1 MTKKS
6 SRVALQCSI
15 DLTNAFRTLPERSR
29 GLLESSLKPSAVS
42 FCTSSRGFT
51 RTCARERT
59 LCATSLRL
67 SQQPARGLLESSL
80 EPSAVPFC
88 RSSRAFMRI
97 CARQR
102 TSCAHSLS
110 NLLAVLIPE
119 KICNTSRALMRIHA
133 RCRTSY
139 ATSLS
144 NLLAV
149 LIPEKFCNPSRQPFL
164 SNFFRGAAVS
174 RSVLNIDYMQY
185 VVYSIQYTVY
195 SM

>member
-1 MTKKS
+1 MPPKIARISPKCRKDREKLTKKS

-42 FCTSSRGFT
+42 FCTFSRGFM

-67 SQQPARGLLESSL
+67 SQQSARSLLEISL
-80 EPSAVPFC
+80 KPSAVSFC
-88 RSSRAFMRI
+88 TSSHAFMRI

-119 KICNTSRALMRIHA
+119 K
-133 RCRTSY
+133 
-139 ATSLS
+139 
-144 NLLAV
+144 
-149 LIPEKFCNPSRQPFL
+149 FCNPSR
-164 SNFFRGAAVS
+164 AVM
-174 RSVLNIDYMQY
+174 RIY
-185 VVYSIQYTVY
+185 VR
-195 SM
+195 

>member
-1 MTKKS
+1 MNQNLPNCVPASNFCSNCFEDDLLRLPNRFFDADLSTLPSREVPFCHRKSLEFRQKIEKLAKQNTKKS

-15 DLTNAFRTLPERSR
+15 ALTNAFRTLPERSR

-67 SQQPARGLLESSL
+67 SQQPARSLLESSL
-80 EPSAVPFC
+80 KPSAVSFC
-88 RSSRAFMRI
+88 TSSRAFMRI

-102 TSCAHSLS
+102 ISCAH
-110 NLLAVLIPE
+110 
-119 KICNTSRALMRIHA
+119 
-133 RCRTSY
+133 
-139 ATSLS
+139 SLS

-149 LIPEKFCNPSRQPFL
+149 LIPEKFCNPSRAL
-164 SNFFRGAAVS
+164 MRIYA
-174 RSVLNIDYMQY
+174 R
-185 VVYSIQYTVY
+185 
-195 SM
+195 

>member
-1 MTKKS
+1 MKSSPKFHKKS

-15 DLTNAFRTLPERSR
+15 ALTNAFRTLPQRSR

-80 EPSAVPFC
+80 KPSGVPFC
-88 RSSRAFMRI
+88 TSSRAFMRI

-110 NLLAVLIPE
+110 SLLAVLI
-119 KICNTSRALMRIHA
+119 T
-133 RCRTSY
+133 
-139 ATSLS
+139 
-144 NLLAV
+144 
-149 LIPEKFCNPSRQPFL
+149 EKFCNPSRQPIL
-164 SNFFRGAAVS
+164 SNSLLPGGGLAR
-174 RSVLNIDYMQY
+174 RPQY
-185 VVYSIQYTVY
+185 NYIYTHIQYMFMASQYQHPRSISSTSSNVFF
-195 SM
+195 